1 MQADWL
7 LILCLTPQQKMSK
20 KMQYINAWHA
30 RIQKKIPG
38 GKVRRLLAFAGGG
51 GAVTYIW

>member
-1 MQADWL
+1 MHG
-7 LILCLTPQQKMSK
+7 MRGSK
-20 KMQYINAWHA
+20 
-30 RIQKKIPG
+30 KKIPG

>member
-1 MQADWL
+1 
-7 LILCLTPQQKMSK
+7 MSK